1 MKKTGIIVQARMGST
16 RMPGKILQ
24 PFDGYET
31 ILDILLS
38 NLHRVENAKVIVAT
52 STNPNNDQLEEYL
65 LSKGELV
72 YRGSED
78 DVLNRFIAAAEYF
91 EVDGIVRICSDN
103 PFLDYRGVEDLIDSA
118 KKTNADY
125 VGFMVDGKPSIK
137 THFGF
142 WGEFAT
148 LDALKRAAIV
158 EDTMAHEHVTL
169 YLYTHPE
176 QFHCEWIDCPKFLS
190 GRNDIRLTIDTFQD
204 FCNAQTVYKAL
215 SSQKKDFDLRDI
227 VDYLDKHPLLT
238 ESMKSVIC
246 ENQK

>member
-1 MKKTGIIVQARMGST
+1 MQKIGIIVQARMGST

-24 PFDGYET
+24 LFDGNRT
-31 ILDILLS
+31 ILDILLA
-38 NLHRVENAKVIVAT
+38 NLHKVKNTKVVVAT

-72 YRGSED
+72 FRGSED

-91 EVDGIVRICSDN
+91 DVDGIVRICSDN
-103 PFLDYRGVEDLIDSA
+103 PFLDYHGIEDLIDRA
-118 KKTNADY
+118 KKTDADY
-125 VGFMVDGKPSIK
+125 VGFRVDGKPSIK

-148 LDALKRAAIV
+148 LDALKRAAMV

-176 QFHCEWIDCPKFLS
+176 QIHCEWIDCPKFLS
-190 GRNDIRLTIDTFQD
+190 GRYDIRLTIDTFQD
-204 FCNAQTVYKAL
+204 FRNAQEVYEAL

-227 VDYLDKHPLLT
+227 VDYLDKHPVLT